1 MPHAA
6 PATPPR
12 GGACVSTESGIQ
24 YRVQSEVEP
33 GLLAVRQAGGISAL
47 FGLAAATANTITIP
61 GITAPP
67 STPAGPPGGKG
78 NSRPGNPRGR
88 PPTRPLPPP
97 CPPGAPPAPR
107 AP

>member
-12 GGACVSTESGIQ
+12 GGACVSTQSGIQ

-47 FGLAAATANTITIP
+47 IGLAEATANTITIP
-61 GITAPP
+61 VITAPP
-67 STPAGPPGGKG
+67 SKSPRTTAGRGL
-78 NSRPGNPRGR
+78 PRQGIPRAGR
-88 PPTRPLPPP
+88 LTGPLPLL
-97 CPPGAPPAPR
+97 CLLG
-107 AP
+107 